1 MTGTDTSHQQ
11 TLKRPSES
19 NHATVIVEFSII
31 LSPTYCVPVLWFIF
45 RQLPSNGAGG
55 IDAVYHYLV
64 PQTQQAGL
72 RQVGVM
78 GGISMAV

>member
-1 MTGTDTSHQQ
+1 M
-11 TLKRPSES
+11 
-19 NHATVIVEFSII
+19 VEFSVT
-31 LSPTYCVPVLWFIF
+31 LSPTYQVPVLWFIL
-45 RQLPSNGAGG
+45 RQLPSDGPTG

-64 PQTQQAGL
+64 PDTQQAGL